1 VLRFLARRAIQA
13 ILVLFGVSAVVFLL
27 LHLTGDPA
35 TLLLPADATPED
47 LARFR
52 HALGFDRPLLEQ
64 YGRFL
69 SGLLRGDFGQSL
81 RYHQPAIRLVLERV
95 PATAELAF
103 AALALAL
110 AIAFPAGIVS
120 AVKRGTTWDTLVITG
135 ALLGQSLPTF
145 WLGIMLILVVSV
157 TLGWLPAGGRGGV
170 DHLILPAATLAGFSM
185 ARIARLV
192 RSGMLEVL
200 SQDYIRTARA
210 KGIAELALLRRHAV
224 RNMLIPVVT
233 VIGLDLGTL
242 LGGAVITETIFAWP
256 GIGQLAISAIQF
268 RDYALVQ
275 SAVFLVAVGYVLVNL
290 LVDVLYT
297 WLNPRIRLE
306 VAGSG

>member
-1 VLRFLARRAIQA
+1 VLRFLARRLVQA
-13 ILVLFGVSAVVFLL
+13 VMVLLGVSLVVFLL

-35 TLLLPADATPED
+35 TLLLSPDASPDD
-47 LARFR
+47 LRQFR
-52 HALGFDRPLLEQ
+52 RALGFDRPLLEQ
-64 YGRFL
+64 YGRFMG
-69 SGLLRGDFGQSL
+69 GLVQGNFGQSL
-81 RYHQPAIRLVLERV
+81 RYHQPAMRLVLERV
-95 PATAELAF
+95 PATVE
-103 AALALAL
+103 LALAALGL
-110 AIAFPAGIVS
+110 ALVVAFPAGIFS
-120 AVKRGTTWDTLVITG
+120 AVRRGSFWDTLVRLG

-157 TLGWLPAGGRGGV
+157 SLGWLPPGGRGGPE
-170 DHLILPAATLAGFSM
+170 HLVLPAVTLAGFSM

-192 RSGMLEVL
+192 RSGMIEVL

-210 KGIAELALLRRHAV
+210 KGLTELLLLRRHAL

-256 GIGQLAISAIQF
+256 GIGQLAIAAIQF
-268 RDYALVQ
+268 RDYPLVQ
-275 SAVFLVAVGYVLVNL
+275 AAVFLVAVGYVVVNL

-297 WLNPRIRLE
+297 VLNPRIRLE
-306 VAGSG
+306 ARG